1 MQPSSP
7 DTRLPT
13 VQLPAK
19 LALAC
24 LLGSFVACDS
34 ARSPTSA
41 PATKSA
47 SATPPSPHPINP
59 APAIPKPPKPDVLR
73 FRPGLVDNTGW
84 HGIRDARVYP
94 DGRLAVLTYD
104 GGCARRPVLLSVR
117 NASHL
122 DITYGAVARQPA
134 ACLSFLGPFTAV
146 VKLPLTVNLQR
157 PLAVTVHFDGAAAY
171 TLTARTA

>member
-13 VQLPAK
+13 VRLPAK

-24 LLGSFVACDS
+24 LLGSFAACDS
-34 ARSPTSA
+34 ARSSTSA

-47 SATPPSPHPINP
+47 SATPPAPHPVNP
-59 APAIPKPPKPDVLR
+59 APAIAKPDVLR

-84 HGIRDARVYP
+84 HGSRDARVYP
-94 DGRLAVLTYD
+94 DGRLVVLTND
-104 GGCARRPVLLSVR
+104 GGCARQPVLLNVR

-122 DITYGAVARQPA
+122 DITYGAVAGQGT

-146 VKLPLTVNLQR
+146 VELPPTVNLRR

-171 TLTARTA
+171 TLTARTS

>member
-34 ARSPTSA
+34 ARSATSA

-47 SATPPSPHPINP
+47 SATPPSPHPINS
-59 APAIPKPPKPDVLR
+59 APAIPKPDVLR

-104 GGCARRPVLLSVR
+104 GGCARQPVLLNVR

-122 DITYGAVARQPA
+122 DLTYGAVARQPA
-134 ACLSFLGPFTAV
+134 VCLSFLGPFTAV

-171 TLTARTA
+171 TLTARTS